1 MNPRARLLTSSL
13 LASRL
18 LGGPTL
24 GEPIRSPGLD
34 YTLGDPGR
42 PAEVPTLLIAVF
54 DNSGS
59 VASPAGS
66 DPLSNR
72 FAEVAEAFRVVAR
85 KGARHELGMVLHFDT
100 PTSGDVGP
108 VPITR
113 RGLLTLRAG
122 LRVPPDG
129 AGSSELAPSLRR
141 AVEIAEAYPDH
152 AATLVV
158 LSDYLLFDPELDQVL
173 GELASFP
180 GDVHAVIL
188 GTRMPAGVLDQRITV
203 TSIGHDDPPGAVARA
218 LFASLTTH
226 RPGSRPTANDTPHRR
241 SLSIPQRTS
250 RAVRGE
256 SHGDA

>member
-1 MNPRARLLTSSL
+1 M
-13 LASRL
+13 
-18 LGGPTL
+18 
-24 GEPIRSPGLD
+24 
-34 YTLGDPGR
+34 
-42 PAEVPTLLIAVF
+42 PTLLIAVF

-59 VASPAGS
+59 VTSPAGS

-85 KGARHELGMVLHFDT
+85 KGSRHEQGVVLHFDT

-113 RGLLTLRAG
+113 RGLLALRAG

-152 AATLVV
+152 VVTLVV
-158 LSDYLLFDPELDQVL
+158 LSDFQLFDPELDQVL
-173 GELASFP
+173 GELGSFP

-188 GTRMPAGVLDQRITV
+188 GTLMPAGVLDQRITV
-203 TSIGHDDPPGAVARA
+203 THIGHDDPPGAVARA

-226 RPGSRPTANDTPHRR
+226 RPGSRP
-241 SLSIPQRTS
+241 SSIPQRTS
-250 RAVRGE
+250 HAAQRPDQGN
-256 SHGDA
+256 S